1 MAKVRVELE
10 KEQQADGGS
19 RRKTFAVEKKNE
31 IAKLLIKA
39 GILTEEQFHYAE
51 RVHAKLSTQ
60 RSLLSVLEELQYVTK
75 EQVQDVLRSGPVS
88 LPLGSLLVELG
99 YISEAELA
107 MVLASQQDAKTGKF
121 GQALVDLNLVDEND
135 LLRVLSYQLGFP
147 FVEPAV
153 AEIDQKIFQR
163 GRMESYQENRFV
175 PLHHQDDAILIAF
188 GDPLN
193 KDHVNAAKKI
203 FGDGIR
209 IGIARERSILEL
221 LNAIE
226 SKAQKGEKEA
236 PKLEVTDNAVVLAVN
251 AMLIEAH
258 KQNVSDIHVEPMA
271 AKLQIRFR
279 RDGVLT
285 HYKDFPLE
293 MAPALSSRIKIMA
306 GADIAERRRHQDGRI
321 FFDDKDVR
329 IDLRVSIYATIH
341 GEKIVMRL
349 LGRQNE
355 LLGIDE
361 LGMEPRV
368 LQRFMEEALD
378 APSGVIIVTG
388 PTGSGKT
395 STLYSA
401 VNHLNNPNCSIITAE
416 DPVEFVI
423 EGISQCSI
431 NPKIN
436 LTFEETLK
444 HMVRQDPDVIVIG
457 EIRDRFSAEMAI
469 EAALTGHKV
478 LTTFHTE
485 DSTGALL
492 RLLDMQIEA
501 FLIAST
507 VAGILAQRLVRKV
520 CDACAED
527 HVLGPDELRRLG
539 YIQKK
544 ESGLVF
550 KKGIGCR
557 KCRFTG
563 YMGRVAVH
571 ELLIPGELVKDAVI
585 ARKTSHEIRK
595 VSTQTTGLVTLLE
608 DGICKAGRGMTSFDE
623 VIRQLPRLDRPR
635 PLAEIKRMLGV
646 EK

>member
-10 KEQQADGGS
+10 KEQQAGGRDG
-19 RRKTFAVEKKNE
+19 KTATTPERKNE
-31 IAKLLIKA
+31 IAKLLIRA
-39 GILTEEQFHYAE
+39 GILTEEQFRYAE
-51 RVHAKLSTQ
+51 RVHAKLTSQ

-88 LPLGSLLVELG
+88 VPLGSLLVELG
-99 YISEAELA
+99 YITEAELA
-107 MVLASQQDAKTGKF
+107 MVLASQQEAKTGKF
-121 GQALVDLNLVDEND
+121 GQAMIDLNLIDEND

-147 FVEPAV
+147 YIEPGV

-163 GRMESYQENRFV
+163 GRIEVYLENKFL
-175 PLHHQDDAILIAF
+175 PLHQEEESILVAF
-188 GDPLN
+188 ADPLN
-193 KDHVNAAKKI
+193 KEQVLAAKKI
-203 FGDGIR
+203 FGEGIR
-209 IGIARERSILEL
+209 IGIARERSIADL
-221 LNAIE
+221 LNTIATR
-226 SKAQKGEKEA
+226 AQKAEKETNRTEA
-236 PKLEVTDNAVVLAVN
+236 GDNAVVQAVN
-251 AMLIEAH
+251 AMLIDAH
-258 KQNVSDIHVEPMA
+258 KQNVSDVHMEPLA
-271 AKLQIRFR
+271 TKLQIRFR
-279 RDGVLT
+279 RDGVLLN
-285 HYKDFPLE
+285 YKDFPLD
-293 MAPALSSRIKIMA
+293 MAPALASRVKIMA

-321 FFDDKDVR
+321 FFEEQNIR

-349 LGRQNE
+349 LGQQNE
-355 LLGIDE
+355 LLGVDE

-368 LQRFMEEALD
+368 LQRFLEEALD
-378 APSGVIIVTG
+378 APSGVIIITG

-401 VNHLNNPNCSIITAE
+401 VNHLNTPTCSIITAE

-444 HMVRQDPDVIVIG
+444 HMVRQDPDIIVIG

-507 VAGILAQRLVRKV
+507 VAGILAQRLVRRV

-539 YIQKK
+539 YVHKK
-544 ESGLVF
+544 DGGLVF
-550 KKGIGCR
+550 KKGAGCR

-563 YMGRVAVH
+563 YKGRLAVH
-571 ELLIPGELVKDAVI
+571 ELLIPGEMVKDAVI
-585 ARKTSHEIRK
+585 ARKTAHEIRK
-595 VSTQTTGLVTLLE
+595 VNTQTSGLVTLLE
-608 DGICKAGRGMTSFDE
+608 DGICKASQGLTSFTE
-623 VIRQLPRLDRPR
+623 VMRQLPRLDRPR
-635 PLAEIKRMLGV
+635 PLSEIKRMLGV
-646 EK
+646 K